1 MTYRM
6 IKDRMKKMEKLTA
19 MPNNILTEKDSLY
32 TLISIILLFVTHTLV
47 TLFIMALYE
56 KV

>member
-1 MTYRM
+1 MM